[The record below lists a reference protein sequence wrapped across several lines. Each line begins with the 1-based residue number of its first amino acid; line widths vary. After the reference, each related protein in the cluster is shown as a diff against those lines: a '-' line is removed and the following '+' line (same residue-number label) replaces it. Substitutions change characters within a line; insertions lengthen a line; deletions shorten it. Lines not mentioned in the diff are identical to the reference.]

1 MSLSVS
7 HHTRDLTSGPLLSS
21 LLWFS
26 LPILIGNLFQQ
37 LYNIV
42 DTAAVSHLLGADA
55 LAALGC
61 TGSLYSVVLC
71 IATGMT
77 SGFSIVVA
85 QTFGAGQP
93 KRLRRTVACI
103 IVLTAVISVF
113 LTAVSLLFS
122 RPFLIALHTPKEI
135 LAPSLV
141 YIRTFFAGIVFTMA
155 YNAMAGVLRGIGN
168 SLYPL
173 LFLILSSVLNV
184 GLDLLFLAVFS
195 WGIFG
200 AAIATVLSQLVSA
213 AACLLYIVRCCP
225 LLHVR
230 RRDFRFDADL
240 TANLLFTGLAMG
252 LMQSTVCFGTM
263 IMQSAV
269 NHLGTATI
277 AGYTAARK
285 IHCMLLAVLFA
296 FGNTASTF
304 AGQNLGAG
312 NIRRILSGIR
322 VLVVLGLVWVVLVN
336 LLVFFQCG
344 ALARMITGSDS
355 PTVLSAVTRYLRMDV
370 PFYFGISVLI
380 ILRYSLQGL
389 GGKLAAVAEGIM
401 EMGGNILS
409 ALVLV
414 PRLGYLGVCL
424 CEPITC
430 TACAIFIVIA
440 FTVTA
445 RRLWHAADHSL
456 ETR

>member
-1 MSLSVS
+1 MSPSVS
-7 HHTRDLTSGPLLSS
+7 HYSRDLTRGPLLSS

-26 LPILIGNLFQQ
+26 LPILIGKLFQQ

-42 DTAAVSHLLGADA
+42 DTAAVSHLLGEDA

-77 SGFSIVVA
+77 AGFSIVVA
-85 QTFGAGQP
+85 QTFGAGQTD
-93 KRLRRTVACI
+93 RLRRTVAS
-103 IVLTAVISVF
+103 VVRLTIVISIV

-122 RPFLIALHTPKEI
+122 RTFLTALHTPAEI
-135 LAPSLV
+135 LGPSLV
-141 YIRTFFAGIVFTMA
+141 YIRTFFAGIFFTMA
-155 YNAMAGVLRGIGN
+155 YNAMAGILRGIGN

-184 GLDLLFLAVFS
+184 GLDLLFLAVFH

-200 AAIATVLSQLVSA
+200 AAVATVLSQMVSA
-213 AACLLYIVRCCP
+213 AACLIYILRCCP

-230 RRDFRFDADL
+230 RRDFRLDSAL
-240 TANLLFTGLAMG
+240 TAELLLTGLAMG

-312 NIRRILSGIR
+312 NVRRIFSGIR
-322 VLVVLGLVWVVLVN
+322 VLVLLGLGWVVLVN
-336 LLVFFQCG
+336 LLIAFRCEG
-344 ALARMITGSDS
+344 LAVLVTGSRD
-355 PTVLSAVTRYLRMDV
+355 TAVLSAVTRYLRMDV

-380 ILRYSLQGL
+380 ILRYALQGL

-409 ALVLV
+409 ALILV

-430 TACAIFIVIA
+430 TACAVMIVFA
-440 FTVTA
+440 FFVTG
-445 RRLWHAADHSL
+445 RRLRRSASGALD
-456 ETR
+456 

>member
-1 MSLSVS
+1 MSTSVT
-7 HHTRDLTSGPLLSS
+7 HHSRDLTRGPLLSS

-77 SGFSIVVA
+77 AGFSIVVA
-85 QTFGAGQP
+85 QTFGAGQID
-93 KRLRRTVACI
+93 RLRRTVASVI
-103 IVLTAVISVF
+103 GLTIVISAVLTV
-113 LTAVSLLFS
+113 VSLLFS
-122 RPFLIALHTPKEI
+122 RPFLLALHTPEDI

-141 YIRTFFAGIVFTMA
+141 YIRTFFGGIFFTMA

-173 LFLILSSVLNV
+173 LFLILASVLNV
-184 GLDLLFLAVFS
+184 GLDLLFLAVFR

-200 AAIATVLSQLVSA
+200 AAIATVISQMVSA
-213 AACLLYIVRCCP
+213 AACLVYILRCCP
-225 LLHVR
+225 MLHIHRSDFHPDSGLISELL
-230 RRDFRFDADL
+230 L
-240 TANLLFTGLAMG
+240 TGLAMG

-312 NIRRILSGIR
+312 KLRRIFSGIR
-322 VLVVLGLVWVVLVN
+322 VLVLLGLGWVVLVN
-336 LLVFFQCG
+336 LLISFHCET
-344 ALARMITGSDS
+344 LAVLVTGSKDAS
-355 PTVLSAVTRYLRMDV
+355 VLSAVTRYLRMDV

-380 ILRYSLQGL
+380 ILRYALQGL

-409 ALVLV
+409 ALILV
-414 PRLGYLGVCL
+414 PQLGYLGVCL

-430 TACAIFIVIA
+430 TACAVMIILA
-440 FTVTA
+440 FAVTV
-445 RRLWHAADHSL
+445 RRLRRTASGSCD
-456 ETR
+456 

>member
-1 MSLSVS
+1 MATSVS
-7 HHTRDLTSGPLLSS
+7 HHTHDLTSGPLLSS

-37 LYNIV
+37 FYNIV

-77 SGFSIVVA
+77 AGFSIVVA
-85 QTFGAGQP
+85 QTFGAGQQE
-93 KRLRRTVACI
+93 RLRRTVACI
-103 IVLTAVISVF
+103 IGLTVVVSVI

-122 RPFLIALHTPKEI
+122 RPFLIALHTPEDI

-141 YIRTFFAGIVFTMA
+141 YIRTFFAGIFFTMA
-155 YNAMAGVLRGIGN
+155 YNAMASVLRGIGN

-173 LFLILSSVLNV
+173 LFLILASVLNI
-184 GLDLLFLAVFS
+184 GLDLLFLAVFH

-213 AACLLYIVRCCP
+213 AACLLYILRCCP

-230 RRDFRFDADL
+230 RRDFRWNTHLVADL
-240 TANLLFTGLAMG
+240 LITGLAMG

-312 NIRRILSGIR
+312 KIRRIFSGIR
-322 VLVVLGLVWVVLVN
+322 VLVVFGLLWVILVN
-336 LLVFFQCG
+336 LLIFFQCDT
-344 ALARMITGSDS
+344 LARLITGSDNPS
-355 PTVLSAVTRYLRMDV
+355 VLSAVTRYLRMDV

-380 ILRYSLQGL
+380 ILRYALQGL
-389 GGKLAAVAEGIM
+389 GGKLAAVTEGIM

-409 ALVLV
+409 ALFLV
-414 PRLGYLGVCL
+414 PQLGYLGVCL

-430 TACAIFIVIA
+430 TVCAVFIVFA
-440 FTVTA
+440 FAVAAHHLRRETA
-445 RRLWHAADHSL
+445 
-456 ETR
+456 